1 MKSMST
7 ASSPEVTA
15 LRPARASQAEVPS
28 PSQRTRGPSTFRRRD
43 LAMAVRAVHEG
54 GGGQIQIT
62 TDGKMV
68 IIVAPSGALAPAAV
82 VESDLDRELAEFEA
96 RNGKG

>member
-1 MKSMST
+1 
-7 ASSPEVTA
+7 
-15 LRPARASQAEVPS
+15 
-28 PSQRTRGPSTFRRRD
+28 
-43 LAMAVRAVHEG
+43 MAVRAVHEG
-54 GGGQIQIT
+54 GGGQIEIT

-68 IIVAPSGALAPAAV
+68 ITVASLGGAVTPAAV